1 VQIRGLKKPRAGE
14 EENKNAQAGRAGCVW
29 VHPQKGLNNLIL
41 NLVHWWL
48 LVHSSLSIAISN
60 SCPTLKNNSTLESWW
75 AFNSFHFQFSVEVK

>member
-1 VQIRGLKKPRAGE
+1 MCLGSSPKRLEQP
-14 EENKNAQAGRAGCVW
+14 
-29 VHPQKGLNNLIL
+29 HPE
-41 NLVHWWL
+41 LVHWWL